1 MARGG
6 ARFEKGSAETQA
18 RMARVREARAKA
30 AAAAVAPAPV
40 VSSRAPFMP
49 TVGGGVD
56 VNEFIGFQPDFPQ
69 TTFGPNFLPDLP
81 RVKAAAW
88 PGDK

>member
-1 MARGG
+1 
-6 ARFEKGSAETQA
+6 
-18 RMARVREARAKA
+18 
-30 AAAAVAPAPV
+30 
-40 VSSRAPFMP
+40 MP